1 MKACVVCLIFV
12 VTVAVCLL
20 AGFAAA
26 NQAND
31 CVMMVSNAEA
41 FIREKGVEYALKVF
55 SVRNSP
61 FVDKELYIFALSTDN
76 VMLAHPFNPG
86 LIGKN
91 LSDHKDSKGKLVFQE
106 FNKVITGKGEGWVD
120 YNWPKP
126 GEQGEFPKAAY
137 VKKVH
142 GQDMYI
148 GASYYK

>member
-1 MKACVVCLIFV
+1 MKTRALCVLFV
-12 VTVAVCLL
+12 GAVAVCLL

-26 NQAND
+26 DQAND
-31 CVMMVSNAEA
+31 CIMMVANAEA

-61 FVDKELYIFALSTDN
+61 FVDKELYIFVLSTDN

-106 FNKVITGKGEGWVD
+106 FKKVIDGKGEGWVD

-126 GEQGEFPKAAY
+126 GEKGEFPKSAY

-142 GQDMYI
+142 GQEMYI
-148 GASYYK
+148 AASYYK

>member
-1 MKACVVCLIFV
+1 MKARVICLVFV
-12 VTVAVCLL
+12 ASVAVCLL
-20 AGFAAA
+20 AGVAAA

-31 CVMMVSNAEA
+31 CIMMVSNAEA

-55 SVRNSP
+55 STRNSP
-61 FVDKELYIFALSTDN
+61 FVDKDLYIFVLSMDN

-91 LSDHKDSKGKLVFQE
+91 FSDHKDSNGKFVFQE
-106 FNKVITGKGEGWVD
+106 FKKVVNGKGEGWVD
-120 YNWPKP
+120 YTWPKP
-126 GEQGEFPKAAY
+126 GEQGEFPKSAY

-148 GASYYK
+148 GASYFK

>member
-1 MKACVVCLIFV
+1 MKARVVCLIFV
-12 VTVAVCLL
+12 ASIAVFLL
-20 AGFAAA
+20 AGVAAA
-26 NQAND
+26 DQAND

-41 FIREKGVEYALKVF
+41 FIREKGAEYALKVF
-55 SVRNSP
+55 STRNSP
-61 FVDKELYIFALSTDN
+61 FIDKELYIFVLSTEN

-91 LSDHKDSKGKLVFQE
+91 LSDYKDSNGKFIFQE
-106 FNKVITGKGEGWVD
+106 FKKVVTGKGEGWVD

-126 GEQGEFPKAAY
+126 GEQGEFPKSAY

-142 GQDMYI
+142 GKDMYI